1 MKSLRSFAV
10 NRDTGEQE
18 LLAIAGAL
26 KESKGLVDLQLRY
39 DFKTSDETWD
49 AIYDSLET
57 HPALEVL
64 ELCSLD
70 ANAPLLAPSMNT
82 SRIQALVDML
92 KGNTSIHDTIRVK
105 DCYSEYELYR
115 KSVILI
121 SSRASSGRAFLP
133 SKKDAQLRTC
143 WAKRFLLYEPM

>member
-10 NRDTGEQE
+10 NRDTGKQE

-70 ANAPLLAPSMNT
+70 ANAPLLAPSMT
-82 SRIQALVDML
+82 PPE
-92 KGNTSIHDTIRVK
+92 
-105 DCYSEYELYR
+105 YS
-115 KSVILI
+115 
-121 SSRASSGRAFLP
+121 SSW
-133 SKKDAQLRTC
+133 TC
-143 WAKRFLLYEPM
+143 